1 MSKRWAISCLNIHT
15 VPFTILTST
24 MGLPISSSVICMYPL
39 SIIILLG
46 GGRISYLYLVI
57 YGSGRIY
64 IVYLTGMLL
73 LIRGGTIAIERFPL
87 LWSFCSNTAMSWLNF
102 RSTTRAYICVVWIF
116 VCPNILET
124 LSIGTPCVKQISV
137 AKVWHLFC
145 VSRSITII
153 HHQISSGS
161 LL

>member
-73 LIRGGTIAIERFPL
+73 LIRGGGLSRLSVFPCFGVSVPIL
-87 LWSFCSNTAMSWLNF
+87 PCRDLISDLPHG
-102 RSTTRAYICVVWIF
+102 RIF
-116 VCPNILET
+116 V
-124 LSIGTPCVKQISV
+124 
-137 AKVWHLFC
+137 W
-145 VSRSITII
+145 
-153 HHQISSGS
+153 SGYLYVPTS
-161 LL
+161 WKRFQ